1 MKKTF
6 AAPGPGRRT
15 PIIITLLGL
24 AMIYIV
30 FSAGCASVGR
40 DFPDA
45 KVQEIKIGTTTQNE
59 IRAMFGPPWRVGIDD
74 GQQTWTYGRYHYK
87 LLGSRD
93 AKDLVVRFDKH
104 NVVASYSFNTTNP
117 QE

>member
-6 AAPGPGRRT
+6 ASPLPGRR
-15 PIIITLLGL
+15 ISNIYVLLGL
-24 AMIYIV
+24 TIIYIA
-30 FSAGCASVGR
+30 FSAGCATVGR
-40 DFPDA
+40 DFPDS
-45 KVQEIKIGTTTQNE
+45 KVKEIKIGTTTESE
-59 IRAMFGPPWRVGIDD
+59 IRTMFGPPWRVGIDD
-74 GQQTWTYGRYHYK
+74 GQKTWTYGRYHYR
-87 LLGSRD
+87 LLGNRD